1 MKKLIIQVA
10 RLDRNYLNKVIFTY
24 KTDNDEIS
32 SGDYSATSIFYKEK
46 VLKNTNCDILFL
58 FPVSLPVQD
67 FPDTD
72 DVFLKECNALNVDE
86 YLNGKHEELASKHPH
101 VKENKLLVIPSIGTY
116 RKNNNEFV
124 FNSNIETITL
134 HILTRL
140 IRDYIN
146 DLDELYVDISGGQNI
161 YNTSL
166 LLAVNRFM
174 PIYELYH
181 AFERKIAAKIIYSD
195 PIIPGTKKSNINVS
209 DLSAKAFFEMPYKTV
224 DDIQKL
230 LQNRTYNIDKKIH
243 LDFYRI
249 YLPALFYSVKNGFIL
264 LIRQILNK
272 INELKF
278 SPLILEKYPLN
289 LNIDYKESFNSYNK
303 LFFANSIY
311 FGIKKIFEEFP
322 EMLEFEYLKNQ
333 SKNKV
338 KIIGSETYE
347 SYFKKFNLSNL
358 YNRFV
363 SELYNT
369 LKEIDMNKLRD
380 MDDFTDDFLK
390 SSYKKEKTFN
400 TRNYFAHNGL
410 ELNSFFLKLIEE
422 TDDYIFF
429 YIKQKEIY
437 DKLENIIEYSSKS

>member
-24 KTDNDEIS
+24 KTDNVVIA
-32 SGDYSATSIFYKEK
+32 SGDYSVTSIFYKEE
-46 VLKNTNCDILFL
+46 VLKNCDCDILFL
-58 FPVSLPVQD
+58 FPISLPVQD

-72 DVFLKECNALNVDE
+72 DIFLKECNALNVDE
-86 YLNGKHEELASKHPH
+86 YLNGKYEELASKHPH
-101 VKENKLLVIPSIGTY
+101 VNGNKLLVIPSIGTY
-116 RKNNNEFV
+116 KKNNKEYE

-166 LLAVNRFM
+166 LLAVHRFM

-181 AFERKIAAKIIYSD
+181 SFEKKIAAKIIYSD

-209 DLSAKAFFEMPYKTV
+209 DLTAKAFFEIPYKTV
-224 DDIQKL
+224 GDIQKL
-230 LQNRTYNIDKKIH
+230 LQNRTFNIDKKIY

-249 YLPALFYSVKNGFIL
+249 YLPALFYSVKNGFVL
-264 LIRQILNK
+264 LIPQLLKK
-272 INELKF
+272 IKELKF
-278 SPLILEKYPLN
+278 SPLTLENYPLN

-311 FGIKKIFEEFP
+311 FGIKKVFEQFP
-322 EMLEFEYLKNQ
+322 ETLEFKYLKNQ
-333 SKNKV
+333 SKNKIE
-338 KIIGSETYE
+338 IIGTETYE

-363 SELYNT
+363 GELYNI
-369 LKEIDMNKLRD
+369 LKEFDMDKLRD

-400 TRNYFAHNGL
+400 TRHYFAHSGL
-410 ELNSFFLKLIEE
+410 ELNSIFLKLIEE
-422 TDDYIFF
+422 TNDYNFF
-429 YIKQKEIY
+429 NIKQKEIY
-437 DKLENIIEYSSKS
+437 DKLENIVYYL